1 MNGTKVN
8 GLLISAGL
16 SGRMGEFKPLMQFNG
31 EPFVTGITRKLVS
44 FCEKV
49 VIVTGFQNEKVEAL
63 IDSQFSITRL
73 DSTRLIE
80 SERVNSQFP
89 NKVTCVYNPNYTK
102 GMFTSLKAGIEQLK
116 NSEWVLYHFVDQP
129 FFTNEFYKKMVSQAN
144 DEFDWVQP
152 VHDGKE
158 GHPVMFNKKVIDM
171 IAESPLDSNLR
182 MIRDLPVIRK
192 NYWNCDCPEVL
203 VDFDTKED
211 LKRFDSNQ

>member
-1 MNGTKVN
+1 MNSNKLN

-16 SGRMGEFKPLMQFNG
+16 SGRMGEFKPLMQFNR

-63 IDSQFSITRL
+63 IDSQFSIL
-73 DSTRLIE
+73 
-80 SERVNSQFP
+80 NSQFS
-89 NKVTCVYNPNYTK
+89 NKVACVYNPNYTK
-102 GMFTSLKAGIEQLK
+102 GMFTSLKAGIEHLK

-158 GHPVMFNKKVIDM
+158 GHPVMFNKKVIDL
-171 IAESPLDSNLR
+171 ISKSSLDSHLR
-182 MIRDLPVIRK
+182 MIRDLPDIRK
-192 NYWNCDCPEVL
+192 NYWNCGYREVL
-203 VDFDTKED
+203 IDFDTPED
-211 LKRFDSNQ
+211 LKNFSQEN

>member
-1 MNGTKVN
+1 MNSNKLN

-16 SGRMGEFKPLMQFNG
+16 SGRMGEFKPLMQFNR

-63 IDSQFSITRL
+63 IDSQFSIL
-73 DSTRLIE
+73 
-80 SERVNSQFP
+80 NSQFS
-89 NKVTCVYNPNYTK
+89 NKVACVYNPNYTK
-102 GMFTSLKAGIEQLK
+102 GMFTSLKAGIEHLK

-158 GHPVMFNKKVIDM
+158 GHPVMFNKKVIDL
-171 IAESPLDSNLR
+171 ISKSSLDSHLR
-182 MIRDLPVIRK
+182 MIRDLPDIRK
-192 NYWNCDCPEVL
+192 NYWNCSYREVL
-203 VDFDTKED
+203 IDFDTPED
-211 LKRFDSNQ
+211 LKNFETKN

>member
-1 MNGTKVN
+1 MNSNKLN

-16 SGRMGEFKPLMQFNG
+16 SGRMGKFKPLMQFNR

-63 IDSQFSITRL
+63 IDSQFSIL
-73 DSTRLIE
+73 
-80 SERVNSQFP
+80 NSQFS
-89 NKVTCVYNPNYTK
+89 NKVACVYNPNYTK
-102 GMFTSLKAGIEQLK
+102 GMFTSLKAGIEHLQD
-116 NSEWVLYHFVDQP
+116 SEWVLYHFVDQP

-158 GHPVMFNKKVIDM
+158 GHPVMFNKKVIDL
-171 IAESPLDSNLR
+171 ISKSSLDSHLR
-182 MIRDLPVIRK
+182 MIRDLPDIRK
-192 NYWNCDCPEVL
+192 NYWNCSYREVL
-203 VDFDTKED
+203 IDFDTPED
-211 LKRFDSNQ
+211 LKNFSQEN

>member
-1 MNGTKVN
+1 MNSNKLN

-16 SGRMGEFKPLMQFNG
+16 SGRMGKFKPLMQFNR

-63 IDSQFSITRL
+63 IDSQFSIL
-73 DSTRLIE
+73 
-80 SERVNSQFP
+80 NSQFS
-89 NKVTCVYNPNYTK
+89 NKVACVYNPNYTK
-102 GMFTSLKAGIEQLK
+102 GMFTSLKAGIEHLK

-158 GHPVMFNKKVIDM
+158 GHPVMFNKKVIDL
-171 IAESPLDSNLR
+171 ISKSSLDSHLR
-182 MIRDLPVIRK
+182 MIRDLPDIRK
-192 NYWNCDCPEVL
+192 NYWNCGYREVL
-203 VDFDTKED
+203 IDFDTPED
-211 LKRFDSNQ
+211 LKNFSQEN